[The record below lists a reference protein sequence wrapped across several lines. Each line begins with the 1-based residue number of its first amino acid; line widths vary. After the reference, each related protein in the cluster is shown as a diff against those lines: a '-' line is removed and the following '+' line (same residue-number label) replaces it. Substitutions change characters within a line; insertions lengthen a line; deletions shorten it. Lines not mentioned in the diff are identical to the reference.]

1 MKKLIE
7 GIIEFREQRLP
18 ELEQRFQELARG
30 QNPDTLFISCS
41 DSRVVPSLLMSSDPG
56 ELFIMRNV
64 GNLMP
69 PGTRDGNS
77 TGDLSEASAIE
88 YAVLVLK
95 VRNIVICGHSG
106 CGAMKAVLS
115 GDPLEDTPNLAQW
128 LEHAA
133 CALHRLQEEGP
144 LDSSIPPDDQL
155 SQLNV
160 LVQIE
165 HLLTYP
171 IVRQKVADGE
181 LQLSGWWFDS
191 GKGEMS
197 AYEPESRRFELIDRS
212 EGERLIGHMYPAD
225 GVLCC
230 DATPASP

>member
-1 MKKLIE
+1 MEKLIK
-7 GIIEFREQRLP
+7 GIIEFREQQLP

-30 QNPDTLFISCS
+30 QQPETLFISCS
-41 DSRVVPSLLMSSDPG
+41 DSRVVPSLLLSSDPG

-69 PGTRDGNS
+69 PGSPGGNS
-77 TGDLSEASAIE
+77 TGDVSEASAIE

-115 GDPLEDTPNLAQW
+115 GDSLTDTPNLALW
-128 LEHAA
+128 LGHAA
-133 CALHRLQEEGP
+133 CALQRLREDGP
-144 LDSSIPPDDQL
+144 LDADIPPDDQL

-171 IVRQKVADGE
+171 IVSLAVEAGK
-181 LQLSGWWFDS
+181 LQISGWWFDI
-191 GKGEMS
+191 GKGVMS
-197 AYEPESRRFELIDRS
+197 AYDSENRRFELIDRS
-212 EGERLIGHMYPAD
+212 GGERLIGHLPPD
-225 GVLCC
+225 GSFCC
-230 DATPASP
+230 ASATASI